1 MPTTVDNVRSGTNGV
16 WITPPL
22 CYVGAAV
29 DMSVETA
36 LLDDR
41 PMAVWV
47 VREGNG
53 DRARR

>member
-1 MPTTVDNVRSGTNGV
+1 MPTTVDIVRSGTNGV

-47 VREGNG
+47 VREGYG